1 MQRTQSYDYLLI
13 TRGLCALAVIFCHYP
28 FDLSALIGMRWL
40 DWLFNPFGYIPVLIF
55 FTLSGHLITLGFLKK
70 RYLANTYTGIRAY
83 YFSRALRILPLYY
96 VSILISA
103 LIYWQ
108 ATIDSPERVLSLF
121 IFLENYKPANGIIF
135 NHVYW
140 TMPVEIL
147 YFLLAPAIF
156 FILKKCIETFG
167 QAKTIFFTAVFFLC
181 LSSFLLKSYEHTI
194 HGIELT
200 RKEWSFVARFDF
212 FYNLQAFTIGSLSAF
227 AVQRKT
233 MPPSPNFHFILWI
246 TSTVFI
252 IWILF
257 YTTTHTIPALNN
269 SGLASL
275 LLLYGLIPCIGLW
288 LTAIAYL
295 NKLTSTRNNSLLRVL
310 EHLGNMSYA
319 MYLFHMPI
327 LTVTEWLVTPH
338 RSFISNEILSVIA
351 LTLTGFFSIF
361 AYKLIEKPIMNL
373 RNQQQNPSPK
383 RLIHQPYEN

>member
-1 MQRTQSYDYLLI
+1 MQRTKSYDYLLI
-13 TRGLCALAVIFCHYP
+13 TRGLSALAVIFCHYP
-28 FDLSALIGMRWL
+28 FDISALIGVKWL

-70 RYLANTYTGIRAY
+70 RYLANTYTGIKAY

-96 VSILISA
+96 VSIIISA

-108 ATIDSPERVLSLF
+108 ATIDSPARVLSLF
-121 IFLENYKPANGIIF
+121 IFLENYKPVNGIIF

-140 TMPVEIL
+140 TMPVEML

-156 FILKKCIETFG
+156 IILKKCIESFG
-167 QAKTIFFTAVFFLC
+167 LVKTIFFIAVFFIG
-181 LSSFLLKSYEHTI
+181 LSYFLLRSYEHTM

-200 RKEWSFVARFDF
+200 RREWSLATRFDF
-212 FYNLQAFTIGSLSAF
+212 LYNLQAFTIGSLSAF

-233 MPPSPNFHFILWI
+233 IFPPPNFHFILLI
-246 TSTVFI
+246 ISTVFI

-257 YTTTHTIPALNN
+257 YTTTYTIPALNN

-295 NKLTSTRNNSLLRVL
+295 NKFTSNKNNSLLRMF
-310 EHLGNMSYA
+310 EHLGNTSYA

-327 LTVTEWLVTPH
+327 LTVAERLVTPY
-338 RSFISNEILSVIA
+338 RSIISNEMLSVIA
-351 LTLTGFFSIF
+351 LTLTGFFSVC
-361 AYKLIEKPIMNL
+361 AYKFIEKPIMNL
-373 RNQQQNPSPK
+373 RNKHQHSSQKQ
-383 RLIHQPYEN
+383 LIHQAYEN